1 MQHAT
6 WLVLTCEEF
15 SDGLVLPPGGADE
28 KQPGRQELVVAGQEL
43 RNGPGGAGGR
53 PLLSLPELE
62 ALIDGVHQQEEGLRR
77 GFNTQ
82 ERQEDT
88 SEEQREGERERGPF
102 NIFSCLFLYSMTS
115 RRIFPKPMGQT

>member
-1 MQHAT
+1 M
-6 WLVLTCEEF
+6 LTREEF

-53 PLLSLPELE
+53 PLFSLPELE

-88 SEEQREGERERGPF
+88 SEEQREGERERKALL
-102 NIFSCLFLYSMTS
+102 IFSAAYFY
-115 RRIFPKPMGQT
+115 IQ